1 MLEPDD
7 LTGADVR
14 LQTLQRLLDESR
26 DRHAELTAE
35 LIRSRATNARLESEA
50 ARIGVLEVQLAAS
63 QSEAESAAARAAVA
77 SRRISVLEAQLS
89 ASTGLADRL
98 RDRVSELEQDLRTM
112 GWSVA
117 EAATAKA
124 QLDRVQ
130 ADLDAAR
137 ERAEDERRHA
147 TSDRLQAAAAERQ
160 LETVRHRCEALE
172 AKIRELSGGAPG
184 SPDRPSPGQRKFAFP
199 TDQQPLPSEGDESIV
214 DVRDETESGGFF
226 YGSGS
231 GSQQG

>member
-1 MLEPDD
+1 VLEPDD

-89 ASTGLADRL
+89 VSTGWRIAC
-98 RDRVSELEQDLRTM
+98 
-112 GWSVA
+112 G
-117 EAATAKA
+117 
-124 QLDRVQ
+124 
-130 ADLDAAR
+130 
-137 ERAEDERRHA
+137 
-147 TSDRLQAAAAERQ
+147 
-160 LETVRHRCEALE
+160 
-172 AKIRELSGGAPG
+172 
-184 SPDRPSPGQRKFAFP
+184 
-199 TDQQPLPSEGDESIV
+199 
-214 DVRDETESGGFF
+214 TE
-226 YGSGS
+226 
-231 GSQQG
+231 